1 MEESQSS
8 FDIAVNAALCRE
20 SFYEFFRD
28 FWDTIEAVELVP
40 NWHIKFICDEL
51 QRVYETWAK
60 GLPQDDV
67 IINVPPG
74 SSKSTIVTQLF
85 PAWLWVKDP
94 SIRLISSSYAA
105 DLSIAHAVKTRDC
118 LKSDKFQ
125 RYYPGLIEFKKDSD
139 GKSAFKNT
147 KKGERFTTSTGGRVT
162 GMHGD
167 FIINDDPIN
176 PEEAESS
183 NARKT
188 ANRFS
193 GTTLS
198 TRKTN
203 KKRTVTIMVMQRLH
217 ESDPTGDWLKKK
229 KSVNHICLPGE
240 LSEHVKPERVRR
252 YYVNGL
258 MDVNRLD
265 RAALDKLKEDLG
277 SYGYAGQIGQTPTP
291 DGGGKLKKAWF
302 GKITWEEF
310 QKRTLGKPVVWQF
323 DADTAYT
330 QDQKNDPSAFMA
342 SCYMEPILYIRDVQE
357 AWLEFPELVK
367 ELPAFAM
374 RNGYSNQS
382 KLHIEPKASG
392 KSTVQ
397 TLKRETSLNI
407 VEAPAPDSDKDSRVN
422 AISPFVEAGRVVLI
436 DGSWND
442 NFLGQC
448 AAFPLAAHD
457 DMVDDLVQAINRV
470 HQPAGKKFKAKT
482 VKR

>member
-1 MEESQSS
+1 MQ
-8 FDIAVNAALCRE
+8 
-20 SFYEFFRD
+20 
-28 FWDTIEAVELVP
+28 
-40 NWHIKFICDEL
+40 K
-51 QRVYETWAK
+51 VYEAWEGGET
-60 GLPQDDV
+60 QDDV

-85 PAWLWVKDP
+85 PAWLWVRNP

-118 LKSDKFQ
+118 LKSDKFE

-176 PEEAESS
+176 PEEAESTK
-183 NARKT
+183 ARKT

-217 ESDPTGDWLKKK
+217 ELDPTGDWLKKK

-240 LSEHVKPERVRR
+240 LSDHVKPSRVRK

-265 RAALDKLKEDLG
+265 RSALDKLKEDLG
-277 SYGYAGQIGQTPTP
+277 SYGYAGQIGQVPTP

-302 GKITWEEF
+302 GRMTWEEF
-310 QKRTLGKPVVWQF
+310 QVVTKGKQVVWQF

-330 QDQKNDPSAFMA
+330 KDQKNDPTAMMA
-342 SCYMEPILYIRDVQE
+342 SCYIAPTLYIRDVSEQ
-357 AWLEFPELVK
+357 WLEFPDLIK
-367 ELPAFAM
+367 ELPAFAK
-374 RNGYSNQS
+374 RNGYSSQS
-382 KLHIEPKASG
+382 KIHIEPKASG
-392 KSTVQ
+392 KSTIQ

-407 VEAPAPDSDKDSRVN
+407 VEAPAPDADKEVRVN
-422 AISPFVEAGRVVLI
+422 GISPFVEAGRVVLI
-436 DGSWND
+436 DGSYID

-448 AAFPLAAHD
+448 AAFPLGAHD
-457 DMVDDLVQAINRV
+457 DMVDDLVQAIERV
-470 HQPAGKKFKAKT
+470 HQPVRKVKAKT
-482 VKR
+482 IKR

>member
-1 MEESQSS
+1 MEESRSS
-8 FDIAVNAALCRE
+8 FDTAINAALCKA
-20 SFYEFFRD
+20 SFYEFFLE

-40 NWHIKFICDEL
+40 NWHIRFICDEL
-51 QRVYETWAK
+51 QKVYETWAK

-125 RYYPGLIEFKKDSD
+125 AFYPGLIEFKKDSD

-147 KKGERFTTSTGGRVT
+147 RKGERFTTSTGGRVT

-176 PEEAESS
+176 PEEAESAK
-183 NARKT
+183 ARET

-217 ESDPTGDWLKKK
+217 ELDPTGDWLKKK
-229 KSVNHICLPGE
+229 KSINHICLPGE
-240 LSEHVKPERVRR
+240 LSEQVKPERVRQ

-258 MDVNRLD
+258 LDANRLD
-265 RAALDKLKEDLG
+265 RSALDKLKEDLG

-302 GKITWEEF
+302 GRIGWEEF
-310 QKRTLGKPVVWQF
+310 QKRTLGRQVIWHF

-330 QDQKNDPSAFMA
+330 KDQKNDPTAMMA
-342 SCYMEPILYIRDVQE
+342 SCYIEPTLYIRDVQE
-357 AWLEFPELVK
+357 AWLEFPELIK
-367 ELPAFAM
+367 ELPAFVK
-374 RNGYSNQS
+374 RNGYSNLS

-392 KSTVQ
+392 KSTIQ

-407 VEAPAPDSDKDSRVN
+407 VEAPTPEVDKVTRVN
-422 AISPFVEAGRVVLI
+422 GIAPFVEAGRVVLI

-457 DMVDDLVQAINRV
+457 DMVDDLVQAVNRI
-470 HQPAGKKFKAKT
+470 HQPVKRIKAKT
-482 VKR
+482 VRR